1 MISGCNSLLI
11 GCANKLIMNTQS
23 SNKTWVW
30 VAIIIIVAAVGYFY
44 FYGTSAPAASGLV
57 QSSGSDSEA
66 VGSQV
71 LTLLNQFQSLKID
84 TSIFSDPGF
93 LTLRDYSVAI
103 PPENVGRANP
113 FAPLP
118 GFSQSPSVTGH

>member
-1 MISGCNSLLI
+1 
-11 GCANKLIMNTQS
+11 MNTQS
-23 SNKTWVW
+23 SNKTWIW
-30 VAIIIIVAAVGYFY
+30 IAIIIIVAIVGYFY
-44 FYGTSAPAASGLV
+44 LSGSSAPASSTLV

-66 VGSQV
+66 VGAQV
-71 LTLLNQFQSLKID
+71 LTLLNQIQSLKID

-118 GFSQSPSVTGH
+118 GFSSAPAAH